1 MEGRQ
6 GTSPACPLRM
16 GGPAH
21 NFPGAGGNHERV
33 SSPGYAGEVLW
44 RPEPV
49 KPMLNLNAVYALLL
63 REAKIFFREKERIIS
78 ILISPLL
85 FLFVMG
91 KGMGTGTSPV
101 PGYTYQQFI
110 FPGIMAM
117 VILFTSITYGLYI
130 IWDKRLDFLKEVLAA
145 PISRAT
151 LFVGKSL
158 GGMLGAIIETL
169 LLVLI
174 GALFIIPLNPL
185 KVLLCLAAAFPV
197 SYMITNL
204 GLTIGA
210 KMKSM
215 EGFGL
220 VMSFLTWPLFFF
232 SGALFDLGAAAPY
245 IRAISLFDPI
255 TYAVDLFRI
264 IMLGSGYFSVW
275 TDLGAI
281 AVFCLAS
288 TAAGV
293 AAFGKLQQEK

>member
-1 MEGRQ
+1 M
-6 GTSPACPLRM
+6 
-16 GGPAH
+16 
-21 NFPGAGGNHERV
+21 
-33 SSPGYAGEVLW
+33 
-44 RPEPV
+44 
-49 KPMLNLNAVYALLL
+49 NLNAVWALLL

-91 KGMGTGTSPV
+91 KGMSGGQSPV

-110 FPGIMAM
+110 FPGILAM

-151 LFVGKSL
+151 LFFGKAL

-169 LLVLI
+169 LLLVI
-174 GALFIIPLNPL
+174 GALFILPMGPLQ
-185 KVLLCLAAAFPV
+185 VLLALAAAFPV
-197 SYMITNL
+197 AYMITNL

-210 KMKSM
+210 RMKSM

-220 VMSFLTWPLFFF
+220 VMSFLTWPMFFF
-232 SGALFDLGAAAPY
+232 SGALFDLSGAAPY
-245 IRAISLFDPI
+245 IRAVSLANPV
-255 TYAVDLFRI
+255 TYAVDLMRI
-264 IMLGSGYFSVW
+264 IMLGRGYFSAW
-275 TDLGAI
+275 TDLAAI
-281 AVFCLAS
+281 AVFCLLT
-288 TAAGV
+288 TAVGI

>member
-1 MEGRQ
+1 M
-6 GTSPACPLRM
+6 P
-16 GGPAH
+16 
-21 NFPGAGGNHERV
+21 
-33 SSPGYAGEVLW
+33 
-44 RPEPV
+44 
-49 KPMLNLNAVYALLL
+49 NLNAIYALLL
-63 REAKIFFREKERIIS
+63 REAKIFLREKERIIS

-91 KGMGTGTSPV
+91 NGVPSVASPV
-101 PGYTYQQFI
+101 PGFTYQQFI

-130 IWDKRLDFLKEVLAA
+130 IWDKRMDFLKEVLAA

-151 LFVGKSL
+151 LFVGKSA

-174 GALFIIPLNPL
+174 GALFILPLSPL
-185 KVLLCLAAAFPV
+185 KMLLSVLAAFPV
-197 SYMITNL
+197 SYMITNV

-232 SGALFDLGAAAPY
+232 SGALFDLGTAAPY
-245 IRAISLFDPI
+245 IRTISLFDPL

-264 IMLGSGYFSVW
+264 IMLGQGAFSVW
-275 TDLGAI
+275 TDLGVI
-281 AVFCLAS
+281 TVFCLA
-288 TAAGV
+288 TTLLGV
-293 AAFGKLQQEK
+293 TAFGKLQQEK

>member
-1 MEGRQ
+1 MND
-6 GTSPACPLRM
+6 A
-16 GGPAH
+16 
-21 NFPGAGGNHERV
+21 
-33 SSPGYAGEVLW
+33 
-44 RPEPV
+44 
-49 KPMLNLNAVYALLL
+49 LNLNAVWALLL

-91 KGMGTGTSPV
+91 KGMGGSVSPYE
-101 PGYTYQQFI
+101 GWSYQQFI

-145 PISRAT
+145 PISRST

-169 LLVLI
+169 VLTAI
-174 GALFIIPLNPL
+174 GAAFILPLSAWQML
-185 KVLLCLAAAFPV
+185 QTVAVAFPV
-197 SYMITNL
+197 AYMITNM

-232 SGALFDLGAAAPY
+232 SGALFDLATAAPY
-245 IRAISLFDPI
+245 IKLICLFDPV
-255 TYAVDLFRI
+255 TYAVDLLRI
-264 IMLGSGYFSVW
+264 IMLGRGYFTVW
-275 TDLGAI
+275 TNLGAI
-281 AVFCLAS
+281 FAFCAVTTVL
-288 TAAGV
+288 GV

>member
-1 MEGRQ
+1 M
-6 GTSPACPLRM
+6 TL
-16 GGPAH
+16 
-21 NFPGAGGNHERV
+21 NF
-33 SSPGYAGEVLW
+33 
-44 RPEPV
+44 
-49 KPMLNLNAVYALLL
+49 NAVYALLL

-91 KGMGTGTSPV
+91 KGMAGSQSPV
-101 PGYTYQQFI
+101 AGFTYQQFI

-158 GGMLGAIIETL
+158 GGMLGAIMETL
-169 LLVLI
+169 LLVVI
-174 GALFIIPLNPL
+174 GAFFIIPLSPL
-185 KVLLCLAAAFPV
+185 KVLFCLAAAFPV
-197 SYMITNL
+197 SYMITNM
-204 GLTIGA
+204 GLAIGA
-210 KMKSM
+210 SMKSM

-232 SGALFDLGAAAPY
+232 SGALFDLQTAAPY
-245 IRAISLFDPI
+245 IKVISLFDPV

-264 IMLGSGYFSVW
+264 IMLGQGAFSVW
-275 TDLGAI
+275 ADLGAI
-281 AVFCLAS
+281 VVFGLF
-288 TAAGV
+288 TTWLGV
-293 AAFGKLQQEK
+293 TAFGKLQQEK

>member
-1 MEGRQ
+1 M
-6 GTSPACPLRM
+6 
-16 GGPAH
+16 
-21 NFPGAGGNHERV
+21 
-33 SSPGYAGEVLW
+33 
-44 RPEPV
+44 
-49 KPMLNLNAVYALLL
+49 NLNAIYALLL
-63 REAKIFFREKERIIS
+63 REAKIFLREKERIIS
-78 ILISPLL
+78 ILVSPLL

-91 KGMGTGTSPV
+91 KGMAGSQSPV
-101 PGYTYQQFI
+101 PGFTYQQFI

-169 LLVLI
+169 MLLVI
-174 GALFIIPLNPL
+174 GAFFIIPLGPL
-185 KVLLCLAAAFPV
+185 KVILCLLAAFPV
-197 SYMITNL
+197 SYMITNM

-210 KMKSM
+210 RMKSM

-232 SGALFDLGAAAPY
+232 SGALFDLQTAAPY
-245 IRAISLFDPI
+245 IKVISLFDPV
-255 TYAVDLFRI
+255 TYAVDLMRL

-275 TDLGAI
+275 ADLGAI
-281 AVFCLAS
+281 ALFCLA
-288 TAAGV
+288 TTVLGV